1 MNSITEKLEHILM
14 EMYEIILWEVL
25 ELLAKDQFPALL
37 LY

>member
-14 EMYEIILWEVL
+14 EMYEIILLEVL